1 MPPTRRH
8 KKIRSKSQHSADPTS
23 SSTPVP
29 TSHNPAEASVYRF
42 EGIEVAILVLLLGFA
57 LLLIGSTGFANGQ
70 ELWPIPDAV
79 EYAAAAVNL
88 DRGLGPVLHFA
99 GNSYPSRYT
108 VGYPLILA
116 AAYPILGHRP
126 ERLCLITA
134 LTAFVAIGG
143 LYILTLWMFDR
154 PSAALAGLL
163 LATSPHF
170 LGLSTLVLSDVP
182 AVAVVILPVLAFF

>member
-42 EGIEVAILVLLLGFA
+42 EGIEVAILALLLGFA
-57 LLLIGSTGFANGQ
+57 LLLIASTGFANGQ

-79 EYAAAAVNL
+79 EYAAVAVNL
-88 DRGLGPVLHFA
+88 DPGLGPVLHFA

-126 ERLCLITA
+126 ERLCLVTA
-134 LTAFVAIGG
+134 LTALVAIAG
-143 LYILTLWMFDR
+143 LYLLTAWTFGR

-170 LGLSTLVLSDVP
+170 LGLSTIGISDFP
-182 AVAVVILPVLAFF
+182 PLALGI